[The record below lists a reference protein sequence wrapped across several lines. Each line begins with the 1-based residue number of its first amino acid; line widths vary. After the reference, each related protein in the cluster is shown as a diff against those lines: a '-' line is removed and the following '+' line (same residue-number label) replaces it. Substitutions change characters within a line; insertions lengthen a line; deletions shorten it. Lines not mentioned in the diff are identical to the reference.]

1 MSELEKL
8 KSRMAELENERER
21 LVQENRYLRELY
33 DRSPLGYQSLDE
45 NGCLIET
52 NQAWLD
58 ILGYSREEVI
68 GKNFGEFLAP
78 DWQEHF
84 TKNFPKL
91 KAIGEIL
98 GFEFEMVKKDGS
110 LLFVNLDGRVGTTA
124 HGQFQQTYCIIKDI
138 TAQKEADQQQRKLE
152 AQLLHTQKMDAIGQL
167 AGGMAHDFNNI
178 LQTITGYTSLLQLQI
193 PQSSDLNR
201 YLETILRGCKRAAEL
216 VQQILDFSRR
226 GQDAYPMN
234 PSPSVQEA
242 LKLLRSTVPTTIEI
256 RQKIDPDCGIILA
269 SPIGIHQ
276 ILVNLCTNALHAME
290 AEKGILTVKL
300 QEITLKPSDLVD
312 KPNITEGPHVEL
324 VVTDTGCGIK
334 ESQLKSIFE
343 PYFTTK
349 EFGKGSGM
357 GLAIV
362 HGIVK
367 SFGGHIHVKSEQGK
381 GSEFYIY
388 FPVVSKSPVPFDS
401 EAKKTILTG
410 SETILVVD
418 DEKNIV
424 VMYKEILEELGY
436 TVVST
441 TSSKA
446 GLDAFRASPEKYDV
460 IITDQ
465 TMPHLTGEELAIE
478 MLKIRPEIPI
488 ILCTGYSSILSEKK
502 AQEIGIKKFMMK
514 PVTRKKIAI
523 AVREVLDQ

>member
-1 MSELEKL
+1 MSELEDL
-8 KSRMAELENERER
+8 KSRMAELESERER
-21 LVQENRYLRELY
+21 LGEENRYLRELY

-193 PQSSDLNR
+193 PPSSDLNR
-201 YLETILRGCKRAAEL
+201 YLEPILRGCERAAEL
-216 VQQILDFSRR
+216 IQQILAFGRKD
-226 GQDAYPMN
+226 QDACPMN

-242 LKLLRSTVPTTIEI
+242 LKLLRSTLPATIEI
-256 RQKIDPDCGIILA
+256 QQKIDPDCGIILA

-300 QEITLKPSDLVD
+300 QEIILKPSDLVD
-312 KPNITEGPHVEL
+312 KPNIPEGPCVEL
-324 VVTDTGCGIK
+324 VVTDTGCGIEK
-334 ESQLKSIFE
+334 SQLKSIFE

-367 SFGGHIHVKSEQGK
+367 SFGGHIHVKSQLGK

-388 FPVVSKSPVPFDS
+388 FPVVSPP
-401 EAKKTILTG
+401 
-410 SETILVVD
+410 
-418 DEKNIV
+418 
-424 VMYKEILEELGY
+424 
-436 TVVST
+436 
-441 TSSKA
+441 
-446 GLDAFRASPEKYDV
+446 P
-460 IITDQ
+460 
-465 TMPHLTGEELAIE
+465 
-478 MLKIRPEIPI
+478 
-488 ILCTGYSSILSEKK
+488 CSI
-502 AQEIGIKKFMMK
+502 
-514 PVTRKKIAI
+514 
-523 AVREVLDQ
+523 